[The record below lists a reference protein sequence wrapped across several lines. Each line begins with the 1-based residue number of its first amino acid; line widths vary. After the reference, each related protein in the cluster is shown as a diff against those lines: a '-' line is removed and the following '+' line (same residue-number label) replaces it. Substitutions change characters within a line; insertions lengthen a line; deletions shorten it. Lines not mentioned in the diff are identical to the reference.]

1 MKLRMNFRSMFRS
14 VAFLACAAALVSF
27 FARAADKTSPDSV
40 EVRMTV
46 TASVPD
52 GKRMPEINP
61 ADIVVKQGKNRLQV
75 SEWVPAQGE
84 RAGLDL
90 FILIDDASDTSL
102 GSQLDDLRNFVKAQA
117 PTTSVGIGYMRNAT
131 VQIAQNFTTDREAAA
146 KAIRLP
152 LGTPGAYGS
161 PYLSAIDLMKRWP
174 EHPNRRELL
183 IVTDGVDRARRGP
196 FRHGLGVNPD
206 VDSAS
211 AVAQRTGTTIY
222 ALYSPGV
229 GRYHRNYWEA
239 LNGQMFISKLAEET
253 GGESFYLGLQRPVSF
268 KPYLDSL
275 QKIFDNQYL
284 LSFTAAPGTKAGR
297 RYIRVNTEIAGVEL
311 AVADSVWVPAK

>member
-14 VAFLACAAALVSF
+14 VAFLACAAALVSP

-90 FILIDDASDTSL
+90 FILIDDASDTRL

-131 VQIAQNFTTDREAAA
+131 VQIAQNFTTDHEATA

-161 PYLSAIDLMKRWP
+161 P
-174 EHPNRRELL
+174 
-183 IVTDGVDRARRGP
+183 
-196 FRHGLGVNPD
+196 
-206 VDSAS
+206 
-211 AVAQRTGTTIY
+211 
-222 ALYSPGV
+222 
-229 GRYHRNYWEA
+229 
-239 LNGQMFISKLAEET
+239 
-253 GGESFYLGLQRPVSF
+253 
-268 KPYLDSL
+268 
-275 QKIFDNQYL
+275 
-284 LSFTAAPGTKAGR
+284 
-297 RYIRVNTEIAGVEL
+297 
-311 AVADSVWVPAK
+311 